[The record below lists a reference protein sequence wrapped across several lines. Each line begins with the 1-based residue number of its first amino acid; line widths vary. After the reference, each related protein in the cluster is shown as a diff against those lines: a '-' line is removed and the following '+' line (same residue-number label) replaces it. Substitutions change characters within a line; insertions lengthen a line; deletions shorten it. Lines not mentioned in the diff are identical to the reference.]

1 MFFLKMDIYYDVL
14 GCLIILWFE
23 LLTLLAR
30 MLTVGPV
37 LVLLLII
44 FYVPL
49 IKAECGPKP
58 CVSGFIEAD
67 TIFLSLSNGSEAW
80 GTV

>member
-14 GCLIILWFE
+14 GYLIILWFE

-49 IKAECGPKP
+49 IKAE
-58 CVSGFIEAD
+58 
-67 TIFLSLSNGSEAW
+67 
-80 GTV
+80 